1 MRITSGWGL
10 FRVGVWALEVCL
22 VAGYGMAQDSSVPAP
37 KDEATES
44 RAEAHFFLSGNVIN
58 SVTGEPVRRAV
69 VQISGRNGSAALTD
83 AGGHF
88 VLEGLSEGVVF
99 LTVMKPGFFAD
110 EGASSTPARV
120 GEDAPNVVLKL
131 TPWGVISGRV
141 TTKDE
146 QPLEGF
152 HVQVFGRRNLEGR
165 MVWSLDPSNQGG
177 VTNEEGEFRVAG
189 LKAGTYYVSV
199 EQSAV
204 TVLTQKGIA
213 NAREQTFA
221 RVFYPGVAEMSAATP
236 IEVAAGEEVEA
247 SFSLAGEPLYT
258 VDGSVGANSGAATVT
273 FERKIG
279 DEVDY
284 TQMVAV
290 QGGEFEV
297 NVPAG
302 TYSVSAETSDGK
314 DLVAP
319 GATMIRADERDL
331 HVALR
336 APTTIPVEVVR
347 EQGGTGSERRVSIP
361 QGVPGVRV
369 QLESVSQFRANVWTG
384 QAGGIPNLPP
394 GTYRVQIT
402 TDGGWWVK
410 SAQRGGVDLLSND
423 LTVVEGE
430 QPAPIE
436 VVIRDGAGTVS
447 GRVTPA
453 GDPGHAIVLL
463 VQAHGAR
470 NLIRSTIATAGN
482 FTIAG
487 VAPGDYAIVA
497 LNNGDRVEY
506 ADADALNAYLSDA
519 EQVSVQGRGTVM
531 VNLGLTAVEK

>member
-1 MRITSGWGL
+1 
-10 FRVGVWALEVCL
+10 
-22 VAGYGMAQDSSVPAP
+22 
-37 KDEATES
+37 
-44 RAEAHFFLSGNVIN
+44 
-58 SVTGEPVRRAV
+58 
-69 VQISGRNGSAALTD
+69 
-83 AGGHF
+83 
-88 VLEGLSEGVVF
+88 
-99 LTVMKPGFFAD
+99 
-110 EGASSTPARV
+110 
-120 GEDAPNVVLKL
+120 
-131 TPWGVISGRV
+131 
-141 TTKDE
+141 
-146 QPLEGF
+146 
-152 HVQVFGRRNLEGR
+152 
-165 MVWSLDPSNQGG
+165 
-177 VTNEEGEFRVAG
+177 
-189 LKAGTYYVSV
+189 
-199 EQSAV
+199 
-204 TVLTQKGIA
+204 
-213 NAREQTFA
+213 
-221 RVFYPGVAEMSAATP
+221 
-236 IEVAAGEEVEA
+236 
-247 SFSLAGEPLYT
+247 
-258 VDGSVGANSGAATVT
+258 
-273 FERKIG
+273 
-279 DEVDY
+279 
-284 TQMVAV
+284 
-290 QGGEFEV
+290 
-297 NVPAG
+297 
-302 TYSVSAETSDGK
+302 
-314 DLVAP
+314 
-319 GATMIRADERDL
+319 MIRADERDL

>member
-22 VAGYGMAQDSSVPAP
+22 VAGCGMAQDSSVPTP
-37 KDEATES
+37 PDETTES
-44 RAEAHFFLSGNVIN
+44 QAEAHFFLSGSVIN
-58 SVTGEPVRRAV
+58 SVTGGPVRRAL
-69 VQISGRNGSAALTD
+69 VQVSGHNGSAALTD
-83 AGGHF
+83 AGGRF
-88 VLEGLSEGVVF
+88 VLEGLREGAVF

-165 MVWSLDPSNQGG
+165 MVWSLDPSNRGG
-177 VTNEEGEFRVAG
+177 VTNEEGEFRIAG
-189 LKAGTYYVSV
+189 LKAGTYYVAV
-199 EQSAV
+199 EQSAIAM
-204 TVLTQKGIA
+204 LTQKGIA

-221 RVFYPGVAEMSAATP
+221 KVFYPGVAEMSAAAP
-236 IEVAAGEEVEA
+236 IEVAAGQEVEA
-247 SFSLAGEPLYT
+247 SFALAGEPLYT
-258 VDGSVGANSGAATVT
+258 VDGSVGANSGVATVT
-273 FERKIG
+273 FERKAG

-302 TYSVSAETSDGK
+302 TYSVSAQTPDGK
-314 DLVAP
+314 DLVAS
-319 GATMIRADERDL
+319 GTVVIRADERDL
-331 HVALR
+331 HVALKV
-336 APTTIPVEVVR
+336 PTTIPLEVVR
-347 EQGGTGSERRVSIP
+347 EQGGTGSERRVSMP
-361 QGVPGVRV
+361 QGVPGVVV

-394 GTYRVQIT
+394 GTYRVQIN

-410 SAQRGGVDLLSND
+410 SAQRGGVDLLSDD

-430 QPAPIE
+430 QPSPIE
-436 VVIRDGAGTVS
+436 VVVRDGAGTVS
-447 GRVTPA
+447 GKVTPA
-453 GDPGHAIVLL
+453 GDSGHVIVLL

-470 NLIRSTIATAGN
+470 NSIRSTIAAGGN

-487 VAPGDYAIVA
+487 VAPGDYTIVA
-497 LNNGDRVEY
+497 LNGGDGVEY
-506 ADADALNAYLSDA
+506 ADPDVVNAYLSDA
-519 EQVSVQGRGTVM
+519 AQISVQGRGTVM